1 MADVVLRRFQ
11 PLHLKLE
18 KVGPFRGPFEMA
30 LTGPGEQPA
39 NFFLLVSKNGFGK
52 TTILETIY
60 SLMGALALPSWSS
73 WLSGDEPLIDFLH
86 PDLQADGQAQLDIRV
101 VLESDNA
108 TTSAVLSLIIGSS
121 QPLRT
126 LTPSLREA
134 ADAEHWL
141 PMRIGRGGPAGYS
154 LDPLDEATGH
164 IVFPLLQAIRQGSP
178 ENHRFIPDHSFR
190 ILPTALYFPADRRI
204 LAPKD
209 GPRAITQPD
218 LAYRPAHRFLTDG
231 ETWETSLDGLLVWYE
246 WLGGG
251 LFEQARDLVNTLLF
265 GEAKSADSAPRYPR
279 KRLMEIDRHRLGA
292 VIEVEH
298 EDGSTYR
305 HGLDRL
311 SHGERSLMHLLVRS
325 AYHRSHSTILMI
337 DEMETHLH
345 PRWQHHVM
353 AMLKE
358 WIRQWPDLTIIATTH
373 QPEMM
378 DAFAFERPEDGLVKG
393 GHLIDASDL

>member
-1 MADVVLRRFQ
+1 MTDVVLRRFQ

-60 SLMGALALPSWSS
+60 SLMGALD
-73 WLSGDEPLIDFLH
+73 SGDFDYHPPPPH
-86 PDLQADGQAQLDIRV
+86 PDLLKDGKAQLDIRIE
-101 VLESDNA
+101 LESSGK
-108 TTSAVLSLIIGSS
+108 TTTVVLSLIIDSEFER
-121 QPLRT
+121 PLRT
-126 LTPSLREA
+126 VTPSLLEEA
-134 ADAEHWL
+134 QAETWL
-141 PMRIGRGGPAGYS
+141 PVQVSSSGVHLGINEFSLLNLEIREIVGPICKAIAEGNDLSRRFTPNGDS
-154 LDPLDEATGH
+154 LL
-164 IVFPLLQAIRQGSP
+164 
-178 ENHRFIPDHSFR
+178 
-190 ILPTALYFPADRRI
+190 LPTALYFPADRRI
-204 LAPKD
+204 LSPGD

-218 LAYRPAHRFLTDG
+218 LAYRSAHRFLTDG

-251 LFEQARDLVNTLLF
+251 LFEQTRDLVNTLLF
-265 GEAKSADSAPRYPR
+265 GEAKNADSAPRYPR
-279 KRLMEIDRHRLGA
+279 KRLVDIDRHRLGA

-325 AYHRSHSTILMI
+325 AYHRSGSTILMI

-345 PRWQHHVM
+345 PRWQHQVM
-353 AMLKE
+353 TMLKE
-358 WIRQWPDLTIIATTH
+358 WIRQWPDLTVIATTH

-378 DAFAFERPEDGLVKG
+378 EAFAFERPEDGLVKG
-393 GHLIDASDL
+393 GYLIEANEL